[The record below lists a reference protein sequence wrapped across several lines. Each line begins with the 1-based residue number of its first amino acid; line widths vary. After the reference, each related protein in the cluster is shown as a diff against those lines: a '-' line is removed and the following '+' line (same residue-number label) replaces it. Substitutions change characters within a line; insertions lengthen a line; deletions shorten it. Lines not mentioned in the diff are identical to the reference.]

1 MSTMTSCTAN
11 TEKPDSP
18 IKQLNL
24 SREELRP
31 FTQRSNL
38 RGWFSVFTVWAYV
51 ATCFALAAL
60 LPHPLTWI
68 LCVLLLGG
76 AQHALAVL
84 EHEGA
89 HNTLF
94 TRRWMNDHIPDWLGA
109 RLVWQ
114 NLHKYRAHHLK
125 HHARTGAEDDPDR
138 SLHRGFPCDRR
149 SLRRKLLRDI
159 SGLTGLKLTFGLILM
174 DAGVLKWT
182 VASEVERLPQEG
194 RRWWHYPVDFF
205 RNAGPMLITNG
216 MLFGVLYALGIG
228 WTYLLWVIA
237 FLTSFP
243 LYVRIRSI
251 AEHSGLPHTTDVMR
265 NTRSTAA
272 SWLARLTVAPLDVNF
287 HREHHALASVPHY
300 RLRALH
306 RYLRDIGRIEA
317 APSYGQV
324 LASVSSGA
332 AGSQRP

>member
-1 MSTMTSCTAN
+1 MTPMTA
-11 TEKPDSP
+11 TTRKADKPASP
-18 IKQLNL
+18 IKQLGL

-31 FTQRSNL
+31 FTERSNL
-38 RGWFSVFTVWAYV
+38 GGLLSVLTVWSYV
-51 ATCFALAAL
+51 VACFALAAL
-60 LPHPLTWI
+60 LPHPVTWLI
-68 LCVLLLGG
+68 VVLLLGG

-94 TRRWMNDHIPDWLGA
+94 TRRWMNDQIPDWLGA

-125 HHARTGAEDDPDR
+125 HHARTGADDDPDR
-138 SLHRGFPCDRR
+138 SLHRGFPCDRG

-159 SGLTGLKLTFGLILM
+159 SGITGLKLTFGLILM

-182 VASEVERLPQEG
+182 VASEVERLPQSG
-194 RRWWHYPVDFF
+194 RRWWDYPLSFL
-205 RNAGPMLITNG
+205 RNAAGMLITNAA
-216 MLFGVLYALGIG
+216 LFGVLYALGIG
-228 WTYLLWVIA
+228 WSYTLWVLA

-272 SWLARLTVAPLDVNF
+272 NWLARLTVAPLDVNF

-300 RLRALH
+300 RLKALH
-306 RYLRDIGRIEA
+306 EHLRRTGRIDA
-317 APSYGQV
+317 APGYGQV
-324 LASVSSGA
+324 LAAVSSRVA
-332 AGSQRP
+332 M

>member
-1 MSTMTSCTAN
+1 MSTMTASNPTI
-11 TEKPDSP
+11 EKPDSP
-18 IKQLNL
+18 IRQLGL

-51 ATCFALAAL
+51 AACFALAAL
-60 LPHPLTWI
+60 LPHPLTWV

-94 TRRWMNDHIPDWLGA
+94 TQRWMNDHIPDWLGA

-159 SGLTGLKLTFGLILM
+159 SGFTGLKLTVGLILM

-182 VASEVERLPQEG
+182 VASEVERLPQDG
-194 RRWWHYPVDFF
+194 RRWWHYPRDFF
-205 RNAGPMLITNG
+205 RNAGPMLITNAV
-216 MLFGVLYALGIG
+216 LFGALNALGIA
-228 WTYLLWVIA
+228 WTYLLWVAA

-272 SWLARLTVAPLDVNF
+272 NWLARLTVAPLDVNF

-306 RYLRDIGRIEA
+306 EFLRKTGRIEQ

-324 LASVSSGA
+324 LVQVSSG
-332 AGSQRP
+332 RI